1 MAQKKSITAPP
12 DVRDVIYKHITDVE
26 DRSLRWVA
34 AKIGLPYGS
43 AYSIFVQKVMALT
56 QETLDKVNKL
66 FETEFTLNEQ

>member
-1 MAQKKSITAPP
+1 MAQKKSVVVST
-12 DVRDVIYKHITDVE
+12 DVRDVIYKHITDIE

-34 AKIGLPYGS
+34 TKIGLPYGS
-43 AYSIFVQKVMALT
+43 AYSIFVQKVMILT